1 MSKKQRKKNRN
12 RKQAA
17 KKTAAVPAI
26 SEKLRTWQDRLKK
39 ADTEF
44 APHVSKMDHREALY
58 NGDRE
63 LKPMVAGDR
72 KSGVTKEQTPHV
84 RNIIFE
90 NIESMISAAIPQ
102 PKVTPRR
109 KKDEQKAAVIEHW
122 IRNEL
127 DRQPFE
133 LLNDMSER
141 TVPIQGGN
149 LFHLEWDEG
158 IKNHRESGALRT
170 SLVHPKQLA
179 PQPGVYTGIEDSDW
193 VILKVPTTKEAIWRR
208 FGVSVL
214 DQHESEPEVRGS
226 GSWDNSDDAVTQYI
240 GYARNDNGGIDKYSW
255 VNNIELLDEEN
266 YQARRLP
273 TCTVCGRVRPMTGQV
288 ISHNV
293 FEPEPEVAVID
304 EESRTEAAAGR
315 AMAGMLADRTME
327 ATEDEIFLEG
337 IEFEPGT
344 PASWEYDGGACP
356 WCGNDEWEM
365 KLQEYEQVILPIK
378 TTMGTQIPGGHFGM
392 NEMQQPV
399 MVPTK
404 VPFYIP
410 NVYPVVLQR
419 SVSVFGQL
427 LGNSDV
433 DAIEDQQNTTNRLE
447 KKIIDRI
454 LKAGSRITLPPKA
467 NLRMDPNDGERWYLT
482 NPADKQYIGLY
493 EFKGNLQYEM
503 MYLSQVYEES
513 RQILG
518 ITDSFQG
525 RTDPTATSGKAKE
538 FSASMAAGRQES
550 KRILKNAAYAQMFEL
565 MFKLALAYA
574 DEPRPV
580 TYRDS
585 QGETQYEEFNR
596 YDFLEQ
602 DEAGEWYWNDNF
614 LFSCDTSAPL
624 ANNREAMWQ
633 ENRMNLQTGA
643 FGDPAA
649 TETLILFWSKM
660 EMLHYPGAAETKK
673 FLEDRRQREQEMQR
687 QMILMQ
693 QQQMAMMQGQ
703 QLGMTPGMG
712 TPQPAQQPV
721 PAMAGI

>member
-12 RKQAA
+12 RKTVPKRQ
-17 KKTAAVPAI
+17 AAVPAVN
-26 SEKLRTWQDRLKK
+26 EKLRNWQDRLSR
-39 ADTEF
+39 ADREF
-44 APHVSKMDHREALY
+44 APYVGKMDHREALY
-58 NGDRE
+58 NGCRD
-63 LKPMVAGDR
+63 LKPMVPGDL
-72 KSGVTKEQTPHV
+72 KGKKEQTPHV

-90 NIESMISAAIPQ
+90 NIESQISASIPQ

-109 KKDEQKAAVIEHW
+109 KADEKKASIIEHW
-122 IRNEL
+122 LRNEL
-127 DRQPFE
+127 NRQPFE

-141 TVPIQGGN
+141 TVPIQGGS

-158 IKNHRESGALRT
+158 IKSHKESGALRT

-208 FGVSVL
+208 FGVNVA
-214 DQHESEPEVRGS
+214 DQHESEPEVRGTS
-226 GSWDNSDDAVTQYI
+226 SWDHSDDAVTQYI

-255 VNNIELLDEEN
+255 VNNVELLDQEN

-273 TCTVCGRVRPMTGQV
+273 TCTVCGRVRPMAGQV

-293 FEPEPEVAVID
+293 FEPEPEAAVID
-304 EESRTEAAAGR
+304 DESWEEAAAGR
-315 AMAGMLADRTME
+315 AMAGALAQQVMAPE
-327 ATEDEIFLEG
+327 VTEGEFLEG
-337 IEFEPGT
+337 IEFESGK
-344 PASWEYDGGACP
+344 PATWEYDGGACP
-356 WCGNDEWEM
+356 WCGNDEWES
-365 KLQEYEQVILPIK
+365 KLQEYEQVILPIR
-378 TTMGTQIPGGHFGM
+378 TEMGSKIPGGHFGM
-392 NEMQQPV
+392 NELQQPV

-404 VPFYIP
+404 IPFYVP

-482 NPADKQYIGLY
+482 TPADKHYIGLY

-538 FSASMAAGRQES
+538 FSASMAAGRLES
-550 KRILKNAAYAQMFEL
+550 KRILKNAAYSQMFEL

-585 QGETQYEEFNR
+585 TGQVQYEEFNR
-596 YDFLEQ
+596 YDFLEK

-614 LFSCDTSAPL
+614 LFSCDASAPL

-633 ENRMNLQTGA
+633 ETRMNLQTGA

-649 TETLILFWSKM
+649 TDTLILFWSKM
-660 EMLHYPGAAETKK
+660 EMLHYPGAGETKA
-673 FLEDRRQREQEMQR
+673 FLEEKQRREQEMQR
-687 QMILMQ
+687 QMMQ
-693 QQQMAMMQGQ
+693 MQAQQMAAMQSRQ
-703 QLGMTPGMG
+703 IGMAPGMG
-712 TPQPAQQPV
+712 T
-721 PAMAGI
+721 

>member
-12 RKQAA
+12 RKAA
-17 KKTAAVPAI
+17 PKKVPAVPVV
-26 SEKLRTWQDRLKK
+26 SEKLRTWQDRLSK
-39 ADTEF
+39 ADAEF
-44 APHVSKMDHREALY
+44 APQVSKMDHREALY

-63 LKPMVAGDR
+63 LKPMVTGDM
-72 KSGVTKEQTPHV
+72 KGKKEQTPHV

-109 KKDEQKAAVIEHW
+109 KKDEQKAAIIEHW
-122 IRNEL
+122 LRCEL

-158 IKNHRESGALRT
+158 IKSHKESGALRT

-208 FGVSVL
+208 FGISVA
-214 DQHESEPEVRGS
+214 DQQESEPEIRGT

-240 GYARNDNGGIDKYSW
+240 GYARNDNGGIDKFSW
-255 VNNIELLDEEN
+255 VNNVELLDEEN
-266 YQARRLP
+266 YQMRRLP
-273 TCTVCGRVRPMTGQV
+273 TCTVCGRVRPMAGQV

-293 FEPEPEVAVID
+293 FEPEPEAVVID
-304 EESRTEAAAGR
+304 EESRTQAQAGR
-315 AMAGMLADRTME
+315 LMADNLAGTMME
-327 ATEDEIFLEG
+327 GQEDEDSFLEG

-344 PASWEYDGGACP
+344 PAQWEYDGGACP

-365 KLQEYEQVILPIK
+365 KLQEHEQVILPIR
-378 TTMGTQIPGGHFGM
+378 TAMGTEIPGGHFGL

-399 MVPTK
+399 MIPTK

-433 DAIEDQQNTTNRLE
+433 DAIEDQQNTTNRLH

-467 NLRMDPNDGERWYLT
+467 NMRLDPNDGEKWYLT
-482 NPADKQYIGLY
+482 NISDKNYIGLY

-585 QGETQYEEFNR
+585 QGQPQYEEFNR

-633 ENRMNLQTGA
+633 ETRMNLQTGA

-673 FLEDRRQREQEMQR
+673 FLEERQQREQA
-687 QMILMQ
+687 MQ
-693 QQQMAMMQGQ
+693 QQMMQLQMQQMALMQSRQ
-703 QLGMTPGMG
+703 PMAAPGMG
-712 TPQPAQQPV
+712 QQAPAQQPA
-721 PAMAGI
+721 PMGPGM